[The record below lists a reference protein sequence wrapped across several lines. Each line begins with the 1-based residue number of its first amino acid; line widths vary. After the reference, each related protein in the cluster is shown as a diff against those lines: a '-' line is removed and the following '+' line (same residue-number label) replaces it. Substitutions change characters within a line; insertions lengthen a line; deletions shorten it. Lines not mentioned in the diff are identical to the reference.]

1 MKLYTIKFCMHF
13 AMISFNFYFACLKC
27 GCLVVGIF
35 QLSLFYYKLRYLT
48 RSDAAHSPTHLIFF
62 FFWFGFWHYS
72 YYFTRQM
79 VFGVSQAADNVSV
92 QFHGFVVLLMP
103 TVWIFVKLQHCCTVM
118 RWILCPRFE
127 YLTYSTKIIKL
138 SFRNFTSN

>member
-62 FFWFGFWHYS
+62 FLIRFLALFLLFHSTDGLRVFPGG
-72 YYFTRQM
+72 RQC
-79 VFGVSQAADNVSV
+79 FSSVSRFCCFVDADSV
-92 QFHGFVVLLMP
+92 NFCKVTTLLHSDE
-103 TVWIFVKLQHCCTVM
+103 VN
-118 RWILCPRFE
+118 
-127 YLTYSTKIIKL
+127 SL
-138 SFRNFTSN
+138 S